1 VGERRERARR
11 RRRRNKKKKKK
22 KKRRRKSVLSYRLG
36 QTFKATRRSEE
47 VIM

>member
-11 RRRRNKKKKKK
+11 RRRRNKKK